1 MLMQLVGLIM
11 TYSFLSQ
18 HCKAPHPNLNH
29 VDWDHVIL
37 GKKPI
42 KQDRRGWAGL
52 TCFNK
57 LKENISKGTFQKNML
72 TERPW
77 NWCLSSCIILF
88 LSYCCRSLIGKPNL
102 GKV

>member
-1 MLMQLVGLIM
+1 MLVQLVGFVM

-29 VDWDHVIL
+29 MDWDHVIL

-42 KQDRRGWAGL
+42 KQDIRGWAGL

-57 LKENISKGTFQKNML
+57 LKENISKGIFQKNML
-72 TERPW
+72 AYQKALE
-77 NWCLSSCIILF
+77 LMFQHMDYAAQILWIPHR
-88 LSYCCRSLIGKPNL
+88 YD
-102 GKV
+102 